1 MLGQYY
7 YARPDENLAGDV
19 NGDKVIDIKDAEII
33 ASKYGKKGVSVK
45 DGDLNKDG
53 IVDEKDI
60 RFVEKNF
67 LKKGPDA
74 AKSQTPVEKSKSGT
88 LADILKK
95 LGLTPKK

>member
-1 MLGQYY
+1 MVNII
-7 YARPDENLAGDV
+7 DENLAGDV
-19 NGDKVIDIKDAEII
+19 NGD
-33 ASKYGKKGVSVK
+33 
-45 DGDLNKDG
+45 
-53 IVDEKDI
+53 KDI

-74 AKSQTPVEKSKSGT
+74 PKSQTPVEKSKSGT